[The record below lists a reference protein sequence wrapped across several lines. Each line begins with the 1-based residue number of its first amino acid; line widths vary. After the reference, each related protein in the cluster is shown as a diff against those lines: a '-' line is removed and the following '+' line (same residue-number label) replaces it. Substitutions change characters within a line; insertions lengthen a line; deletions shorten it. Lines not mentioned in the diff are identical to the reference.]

1 VGWVLGVHGVISTH
15 CIYSWGCRV
24 DMEAWHICVVGW
36 VVVGRG
42 VAVCGQSRDNLNIPQ
57 SSTQLRAWP
66 VDDALLVLYT
76 MQC

>member
-1 VGWVLGVHGVISTH
+1 
-15 CIYSWGCRV
+15 
-24 DMEAWHICVVGW
+24 MEAWHICVVGW